1 MNELEEDQ
9 IGQQLRFFENL
20 LAYQF
25 FKVHFVQFVTFY
37 IMLWERYMFDTRL
50 SVCNLQVN
58 SSLTLTFVANKDELF
73 TLG

>member
-50 SVCNLQVN
+50 SVCN
-58 SSLTLTFVANKDELF
+58 
-73 TLG
+73 